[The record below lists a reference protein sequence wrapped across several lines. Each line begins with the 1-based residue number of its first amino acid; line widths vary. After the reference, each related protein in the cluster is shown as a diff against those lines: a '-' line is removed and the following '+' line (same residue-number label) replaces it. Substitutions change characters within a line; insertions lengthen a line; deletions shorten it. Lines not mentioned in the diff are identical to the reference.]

1 MANEAGMISSRN
13 FPFPSES
20 VAGSGTC
27 LAFCPMDI
35 LGFLLGVKTTAYIH
49 IALKLRMLGAV
60 PLLPNLP
67 T

>member
-1 MANEAGMISSRN
+1 
-13 FPFPSES
+13 
-20 VAGSGTC
+20 
-27 LAFCPMDI
+27 MDI

-49 IALKLRMLGAV
+49 MALKLRMLGAV